1 MSNARPS
8 EGTHAAA
15 RQGEGSTVNPL
26 SDCGQSSVEYLVI
39 LACVVGV
46 MVAVPDGALD
56 DLLAALAR
64 AYSRFTEGVS
74 RP

>member
-1 MSNARPS
+1 MSR
-8 EGTHAAA
+8 
-15 RQGEGSTVNPL
+15 RRVK
-26 SDCGQSSVEYLVI
+26 GQSSIEYLVI

-46 MVAVPDGALD
+46 MVAVPDGALQEVI
-56 DLLAALAR
+56 AALGR

>member
-1 MSNARPS
+1 MSRLP
-8 EGTHAAA
+8 
-15 RQGEGSTVNPL
+15 GSGPGPGWGPAWGPAG
-26 SDCGQSSVEYLVI
+26 GQSSIEYLVI

-46 MVAVPDGALD
+46 VVAVPDGALHEVI
-56 DLLAALAR
+56 AALGR